1 MAITIIET
9 NLSFGS
15 MSNRKTTRRII
26 LHHAEAVS
34 CTAEDIHRWHKA
46 NGWSG
51 AGYHFLVRKDGSIY
65 RLRPEGMVG
74 AHASGSN
81 SDSLGVCFEGAYMT
95 ETMPRAQIDTGM
107 ALVAHLKGKYGV
119 SAVQAHRDVCSTDC
133 PGVNFPFAEIAGV
146 AASSAPA
153 ASGGSSSGGSA
164 GSGSIADVQRWA
176 GSAADG
182 IYGPNT
188 KAALVRKLQSE
199 LNAQFGRGLAVDG
212 IWGPKTKAACVNV
225 RRGAKGNIT
234 KTLQGALICHGY
246 NTGGF
251 DGVFGAATE
260 AAVRSFQGS
269 RGLSADGIAGRN
281 TFAALLG

>member
-1 MAITIIET
+1 MSVTIIET

-15 MSNRKTTRRII
+15 MSNRSRTTRII
-26 LHHAEAVS
+26 LHHAEASS
-34 CTAEDIHRWHKA
+34 CTPEDIHRWHLG

-51 AGYHFLVRKDGSIY
+51 AGYHFLVRKSGEIF
-65 RLRPEGMVG
+65 RLRPEGKVG

-81 SDSLGVCFEGAYMT
+81 SDSLGICFEGRYNS
-95 ETMPRAQIDTGM
+95 ETMPQAQIDAGK
-107 ALVAHLKGKYGV
+107 ALVAHLKGKYGI
-119 SAVQAHRDVCSTDC
+119 ATVQAHRDVCSTDC
-133 PGVNFPFAEIAGV
+133 PGANFPFAEIAG
-146 AASSAPA
+146 APASSAPA
-153 ASGGSSSGGSA
+153 ASSGSPSGCSAVSS
-164 GSGSIADVQRWA
+164 SIADVQRWA
-176 GSAADG
+176 GSTADG
-182 IYGPNT
+182 IYGPDT
-188 KAALVRKLQSE
+188 KAALVRKLQGE

-234 KTLQGALICHGY
+234 RVLQGALICLGY

-260 AAVRSFQGS
+260 TAVHSFQAS
-269 RGLSADGIAGRN
+269 RGLSVDGVAGRN